1 MAPPDKPR
9 FDLSQIDEAD
19 RLNLASTFLEA
30 IQRFYEDPANIA
42 RFEKWQAQ
50 RQARRAAE
58 NT

>member
-9 FDLSQIDEAD
+9 FDLSQVGEAD
-19 RLNLASTFLEA
+19 RHNLAATFLGA
-30 IQRFYEDPANIA
+30 VQRFYEDPANLE

-58 NT
+58 ST

>member
-9 FDLSQIDEAD
+9 FDLSQIGEAD
-19 RLNLASTFLEA
+19 RLNLSATFLDA
-30 IQRFYEDPANIA
+30 VQRFYEDPANLE

-58 NT
+58 CT